1 MTEKKKNYLTPQMKV
16 VKVQNAQIICGSL
29 QSETSNESYG
39 NGSTDGWY

>member
-29 QSETSNESYG
+29 QSGTSNESYQD
-39 NGSTDGWY
+39 GSTGDWY